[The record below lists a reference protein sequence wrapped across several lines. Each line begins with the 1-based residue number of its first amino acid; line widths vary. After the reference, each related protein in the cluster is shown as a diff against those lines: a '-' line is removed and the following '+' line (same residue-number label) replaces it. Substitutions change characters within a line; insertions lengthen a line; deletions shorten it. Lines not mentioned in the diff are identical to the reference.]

1 MGIARRRTALKRLGR
16 NFFRQHAGRS
26 RRMAQG
32 SRGRQNRAVLAP
44 VAGVKLMEIVGPDRA
59 FGQSSIHR
67 RRRPEGIRL
76 RGERGIS
83 RKTTAQGR
91 PGVPAHLRSAV
102 CILAH
107 DCGCHGH
114 PAFPAPSIS
123 RGQTQIAQLRAR
135 RAARSHYR
143 IPRRPHP
150 SKTAMRASEYRHC
163 PTLSAPV
170 ATPDRFS
177 QRARTDNLP
186 SFHYGY
192 Y

>member
-1 MGIARRRTALKRLGR
+1 MARRRTALKRLGR

-26 RRMAQG
+26 RRMARG
-32 SRGRQNRAVLAP
+32 SCGRQNRVVLAP

-114 PAFPAPSIS
+114 PAFPAPSVF
-123 RGQTQIAQLRAR
+123 GRAN
-135 RAARSHYR
+135 ADR
-143 IPRRPHP
+143 ITSGAPRREIALSYPAAGRIQRKQQCTHRSTDIALP
-150 SKTAMRASEYRHC
+150 C
-163 PTLSAPV
+163 PPLF

-186 SFHYGY
+186 SFHYGFY
-192 Y
+192 

>member
-1 MGIARRRTALKRLGR
+1 MGMSERRTR
-16 NFFRQHAGRS
+16 
-26 RRMAQG
+26 G
-32 SRGRQNRAVLAP
+32 SCGRQNRVVLAP

-114 PAFPAPSIS
+114 PAFPAPSVFGRANADRITS
-123 RGQTQIAQLRAR
+123 GATRREIALSYP
-135 RAARSHYR
+135 AAGHIQRKQRYAHRSTDFA
-143 IPRRPHP
+143 HP
-150 SKTAMRASEYRHC
+150 
-163 PTLSAPV
+163 SAPV
-170 ATPDRFS
+170 CDAVPLFAA
-177 QRARTDNLP
+177 RAD
-186 SFHYGY
+186 
-192 Y
+192 